1 MQRAMRVTRALLA
14 AIRVVGMLCFASGC
28 RASDAMKEIVYEQ
41 TAKTVDYDNPNKYY
55 INDPTADEK
64 SDLHRV

>member
-1 MQRAMRVTRALLA
+1 
-14 AIRVVGMLCFASGC
+14 MLRFASGC

-41 TAKTVDYDNPNKYY
+41 TAETVDYDNPNKCY

>member
-1 MQRAMRVTRALLA
+1 
-14 AIRVVGMLCFASGC
+14 
-28 RASDAMKEIVYEQ
+28 MKEIVYEQ